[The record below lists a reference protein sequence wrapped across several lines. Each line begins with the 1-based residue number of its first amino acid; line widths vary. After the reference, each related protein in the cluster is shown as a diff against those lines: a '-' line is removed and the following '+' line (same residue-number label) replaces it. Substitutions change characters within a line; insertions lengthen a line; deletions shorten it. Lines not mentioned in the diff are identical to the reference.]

1 MLVSLSA
8 FSFWSGIRE
17 KGFSSGGEKG
27 ELRILERELVP
38 GQLSRLEQ
46 LLPMELEAMAGR
58 T

>member
-17 KGFSSGGEKG
+17 KGFFSGGEKG